1 MVGDLGSGLP
11 GLRGKGRQVVDNF
24 SATPATFVMKGTI
37 SR

>member
-1 MVGDLGSGLP
+1 VTSGSKAYR